1 MPGKEQAQGKQQMG
15 WVSSRSSSSEQL
27 RDVFFLAAKQ
37 NGATTT
43 TTATQ
48 KWSSPEQDLPA
59 SPCADTQD
67 LG

>member
-1 MPGKEQAQGKQQMG
+1 MPGKEQAKGKQQMG
-15 WVSSRSSSSEQL
+15 WVPSRSSSSEHL
-27 RDVFFLAAKQ
+27 KDVFFLAAKQ

-43 TTATQ
+43 TTAMQ
-48 KWSSPEQDLPA
+48 RWSSPEQDLLA